1 VAKRA
6 LQKVHPLN
14 VFLLKEEIAAPDDA
28 LSEDE
33 STTRVKIA
41 ALNSCDAVLIIRS
54 PRSNPPSWASFFLG
68 HVEASRFGRV
78 SSTAA
83 VLILKV
89 SNRWFALTFGY
100 GAGLLRDEVVEERFG
115 IRVCVNCIDPS
126 SIRSIDK
133 KSFDALQT
141 QSRVQTSRAASIGNF
156 GLDVEQDLLK
166 ATTGKPKD
174 EALGERMTG
183 MDALSVGV
191 RANLLAL
198 PPLLEKYEAA
208 SRSTRYRKD
217 FPWIDNLAEVKSD
230 AKIAELDHEMA
241 VNLRE
246 RDHTRCWIAVP
257 DIVDWTR
264 IGGFRYSRRHK
275 APLHYDLH
283 LGDWLDTLKDDTPI
297 TAELLRH
304 QPVFASDEEGI
315 DFDQWSLYRCLY
327 CEVADGKNSYFLTG
341 GKWFRVHRDLV
352 SEVDTAYSALPR
364 LGTQL
369 PEYDH
374 ASERKYNE
382 AVVAALPKKYAFADS
397 KLVPVGA
404 AGRIE
409 VCDLF
414 GRAGEFF
421 HVKRYGASSVLS
433 HLFGQALVSSEAM
446 RADLDVRKGFA
457 KLLPR
462 EFGFD
467 ATRFDAS
474 KCTVVLAVVSDRPG
488 DLVIPFFSR
497 LNLKHVSR
505 RIRAFGYELAI
516 AKIEVAARRRAL
528 KKFMSK

>member
-6 LQKVHPLN
+6 LKKVHALN
-14 VFLLKEEIAAPDDA
+14 VFLLKEEIGTPDDA

-33 STTRVKIA
+33 SAARVKIA
-41 ALNSCDAVLIIRS
+41 ALSSWDAVLAIRS
-54 PRSNPPSWASFFLG
+54 PRSNPPSWASFFFG
-68 HVEASRFGRV
+68 HVEAARFGKV

-100 GAGLLRDEVVEERFG
+100 GASLLRDEVVEERFG

-174 EALGERMTG
+174 PALGERMTG

-191 RANLLAL
+191 RADLLEL

-217 FPWIDNLAEVKSD
+217 FPWIDNLAEVKSE
-230 AKIAELDHEMA
+230 AKIAELDREMA
-241 VNLRE
+241 VSLRD
-246 RDHTRCWIAVP
+246 RDHKRCWIAVP

-264 IGGFRYSRRHK
+264 IAGFRYSRRHK

-283 LGDWLDTLKDDTPI
+283 LDDWLNTLDDDTAI
-297 TAELLRH
+297 SAELLRR
-304 QPVFASDEEGI
+304 QPVFASDEEGT
-315 DFDQWSLYRCLY
+315 DFDQWPLYRCLY
-327 CEVADGKNSYFLTG
+327 CEIADGKNSYFLTG
-341 GKWFRVHRDLV
+341 GKWFQVHRDLV
-352 SEVDTAYSALPR
+352 GEVDTAYTSLTRFGAS
-364 LGTQL
+364 L

-374 ASERKYNE
+374 PTEKKYNE
-382 AVVAALPKKYAFADS
+382 AVVSALPRKYALADA

-409 VCDLF
+409 VCDLY
-414 GRAGEFF
+414 GKTGELF

-433 HLFGQALVSSEAM
+433 HLFAQALVSSEAM
-446 RADLDVRKGFA
+446 KADLEVRKAFGN
-457 KLLPR
+457 LLPR
-462 EFGFD
+462 DFGFD
-467 ATRFDAS
+467 SSRFDAS

-497 LNLKHVSR
+497 LNLKHVAR
-505 RIRAFGYELAI
+505 RIRAFGFDLAI
-516 AKIEVAARRRAL
+516 AKIEVADRRRAL
-528 KKFMSK
+528 KKFISK